1 MKSRAYDLTVEEQ
14 DAIIACG
21 VDEELADAIGV
32 YCLTVNGTPVY
43 IGSSTDMFRRGTE
56 HIRRALE
63 AEPTAASSMAEALHG
78 DMYALMSKAGRR
90 GALQFHPLWIVS
102 YKDNSVDGKEHNDR
116 AYELALILE
125 AAEVMMHSQTLFNMC
140 FNPLRE
146 NLADKDSR
154 NKQYRKLYAALG
166 ILKHDYP
173 ATWDDRLTFLTM
185 VIQAE
190 KCLKFW
196 LNEDDLR
203 LVTELGETMKQE
215 PPANS
220 GVFVSL
226 DDIFKL

>member
-14 DAIIACG
+14 DAVLACG
-21 VDEELADAIGV
+21 VDEELSDAIGV
-32 YCLTVNGTPVY
+32 YCLAINGTPVY

-56 HIRRALE
+56 HVRRALE
-63 AEPTAASSMAEALHG
+63 TAPSTAANIAEAMHG
-78 DMYALMSKAGRR
+78 DMYALMSKAGQK
-90 GALQFHPLWIVS
+90 GMLKFHPLWIVH
-102 YKDNSVDGKEHNDR
+102 YKDNSIDGKEHNER

-125 AAEVMMHSQTLFNMC
+125 ATEVMMHSETLFNMC

-146 NLADKDSR
+146 SMADKDSR

-196 LNEDDLR
+196 LSDDDVR
-203 LVTELGETMKQE
+203 LVTKLGETMKQE
-215 PPANS
+215 NPIYEYDTRT
-220 GVFVSL
+220 L
-226 DDIFKL
+226 DEIFAV